1 MTNLGWKKLTEVGGR
16 LVAEEI
22 KSYLEANGIPVLL
35 FQEGA
40 GMNAFPVAIGSTL
53 ALVQIFVPEEHV
65 SAARELLKVLEAGSE
80 EPIQQPI
87 PDPGQE

>member
-1 MTNLGWKKLTEVGGR
+1 MTNPGWTKLTEIGGR
-16 LVAEEI
+16 LVAEEL

-40 GMNAFPVAIGSTL
+40 GVDAFPVAIGSTL
-53 ALVQIFVPEEHV
+53 ALVQIFVPEEHLPQ
-65 SAARELLKVLEAGSE
+65 AEELLRTLEAGSE